1 MAKVPR
7 IIYRHSSVERFI
19 VSAIGDPGE
28 REFFI
33 QAKSSEGM
41 NTVKIEK
48 EQVRALVLR
57 FDEILTDLRRSKV
70 ITFTKLEIEKDLDMD
85 PLELPIEADFQVGI
99 VGIKLSEILLEL
111 TFQAISNQDELLIDD
126 IDSGPDLLILT
137 LDVLTIARFSVRA
150 KSIIEAG
157 RSVCPFCGLPMNA
170 SGHLCPRANGYR
182 R

>member
-1 MAKVPR
+1 MPR
-7 IIYRHSSVERFI
+7 IIYRHPSVERFI
-19 VSAIGDPGE
+19 VSAIGEPGE

-33 QAKSSEGM
+33 QARSSEGM
-41 NTVKIEK
+41 NTVKVEK

-70 ITFTKLEIEKDLDMD
+70 IAITKLEIEKDLDMD

-99 VGIKLSEILLEL
+99 VGIKLNDLLFEL
-111 TFQAISNQDELLIDD
+111 TFQAISSQDELLIDD
-126 IDSGPDLLILT
+126 LDSGPDLLILT
-137 LDVLTIARFSVRA
+137 LDVLTIARFSMRA
-150 KSIIEAG
+150 KIIIEAG
-157 RSVCPFCGLPMNA
+157 RSTCPFCGLPMNA

>member
-1 MAKVPR
+1 MPR
-7 IIYRHSSVERFI
+7 IIYRHASVERFI
-19 VSAIGDPGE
+19 VSAIGEPGE

-33 QAKSSEGM
+33 QARSSEGI

-48 EQVRALVLR
+48 EQVRALVIR
-57 FDEILTDLRRSKV
+57 FDEILTDLRRSKTLT
-70 ITFTKLEIEKDLDMD
+70 ITRLEIEKDLDMD

-99 VGIKLSEILLEL
+99 VGIKVNDLLLEL
-111 TFQAISNQDELLIDD
+111 TFQAISNQDVLLIDD
-126 IDSGPDLLILT
+126 LDSGPDLLILT
-137 LDVLTIARFSVRA
+137 LDALTVARFSLRA

-157 RSVCPFCGLPMNA
+157 RSVCPFCGLPVNS

>member
-1 MAKVPR
+1 MPR
-7 IIYRHSSVERFI
+7 IIYRHASVDRFI
-19 VSAIGDPGE
+19 VSAIGEPGE

-33 QAKSSEGM
+33 QVRSNQDL
-41 NTVKIEK
+41 NTVKVEK

-70 ITFTKLEIEKDLDMD
+70 IAITKSEIEKDLDMD
-85 PLELPIEADFQVGI
+85 PLELPIEADFQVGV
-99 VGIKLSEILLEL
+99 VGIKVNDLLLEI

-126 IDSGPDLLILT
+126 LDSGPDLLILT
-137 LDVLTIARFSVRA
+137 LDVLTIARFSMRA
-150 KSIIEAG
+150 KTIIEAG
-157 RSVCPFCGLPMNA
+157 RSACPFCGLPMNA